1 MGEKQKKKTYS
12 LQLNEIK
19 ESDDPT
25 KLHCTF
31 IIIDFD
37 VSHNGTL
44 ISKEDAMNSLAPT
57 IINKPIVTKYVRVQ
71 EPNDGTD
78 HLEGH
83 NAYLSEDRNGEI
95 QIEMDTTPIGV
106 FTTEGYILTINTLNG
121 EKEVL
126 AADAILWKDRFPDA
140 CDLLLE
146 WYSRGINI
154 NTSCEILYKNY
165 TVKDGIEYIQS
176 PIYFSG
182 HCILNS
188 EERGDYPVV
197 LPAYDTSKLLS
208 FNQIREFQRLV
219 AQAIKLEVNSKE
231 GEKMEKFKKVFELS
245 HNDIRSLL
253 YQQLDPTLP
262 EGTYSWIAD
271 VYDSY
276 FVVELYNEEEGG
288 KYYKF
293 NYTKTDN
300 SVSIDF
306 DSKTEVALKRD
317 WIEVTEV
324 QQMEQQLNEANQ
336 KIEDLQNQ
344 LNETHSKLETLSN
357 EKESLEK
364 QFNEASDKLVALNS
378 QIEELKPFKEKY
390 EQEQYEKALNEK
402 KSYYEAKFK
411 AFNALDK
418 FESEEVQE
426 LIRKAIHKNEEGKE
440 AILKLNSMLVEMVNL
455 EETKE
460 TSAIRE
466 MASKRKDLIPEN
478 DDFDSRYSI

>member
-1 MGEKQKKKTYS
+1 LGEKQKKKTYS
-12 LQLNEIK
+12 LQLNDIK

-165 TVKDGIEYIQS
+165 IVKDGIEYIQS

-219 AQAIKLEVNSKE
+219 AQAIKQEVNSKE

-253 YQQLDPTLP
+253 YEQLDPTLP
-262 EGTYSWIAD
+262 EGAYSWIAD

-276 FVVELYNEEEGG
+276 FIVELYNEDEGY

-293 NYTKTDN
+293 NYSKTEET
-300 SVSIDF
+300 VTIDF
-306 DSKTEVALKRD
+306 DSKTEVTLKRD

-336 KIEDLQNQ
+336 KIDDLQKQ
-344 LNETHSKLETLSN
+344 LSEAQSKLETLST
-357 EKESLEK
+357 EKELFEK
-364 QFNEASDKLVALNS
+364 KFNEASDKLVALNS

-390 EQEQYEKALNEK
+390 EQEQYEKALNDK
-402 KSYYEAKFK
+402 KSYYETKFK

-426 LIRKAIHKNEEGKE
+426 LIEKAVHENEEGKE

-455 EETKE
+455 EEVKE